1 MQKTIT
7 ADEPLVFRRSA
18 ARRWLQ
24 RVDLLFYALLVT
36 AIGAFG
42 YYLYYYLTTPLI
54 HGLSGNVAME
64 IYLPFLL
71 QHAGLTILISL
82 VSMALATLLGFV
94 GAQGRLASFP
104 PARWLA
110 TIYVEVVRGTPVLVQ
125 LLFWYFGVAQVL
137 FSLGFD
143 PYNAL
148 FNLMTIL
155 QSNSLVA
162 NLDQNVV
169 DAFFWG
175 AIGLGFNYGA
185 YLTEVFRSGLQSV
198 DSGQREAALSLGL
211 NARQTLRRIILPQ
224 ALRLTLPPFTNYF
237 ITLVQDSALLSVL
250 GFVELEQ
257 EIGALAYPQ
266 NDTSIKLFIFVLGAL
281 FYFVICFSLALLA
294 RFLESRFAKA
304 YRG

>member
-1 MQKTIT
+1 MQKMVTR
-7 ADEPLVFRRSA
+7 DEPLVSRRSTV
-18 ARRWLQ
+18 RRWLQ
-24 RVDLLFYALLVT
+24 RVDILFYALLAT
-36 AIGAFG
+36 AVGAFA
-42 YYLYYYLTTPLI
+42 YYLYFYLTTPLI
-54 HGLSGNVAME
+54 HGLNGNAAMAL
-64 IYLPFLL
+64 YLPFLL

-82 VSMALATLLGFV
+82 VSMVLATLLGFA
-94 GAQGRLASFP
+94 GAQGRLTSFL
-104 PARWLA
+104 PARWLT

-125 LLFWYFGVAQVL
+125 LLFWYFGVAQFF

-155 QSNSLVA
+155 QSNGVVA
-162 NLDQNVV
+162 GLDQNVV

-198 DSGQREAALSLGL
+198 DSGQHEAALSLGL
-211 NARQTLRRIILPQ
+211 NSRQAMRRIILPQ

-237 ITLVQDSALLSVL
+237 ITLIQDSALLSVL

-266 NDTSIKLFIFVLGAL
+266 HNTPIKLFIFILGAL

-294 RFLESRFAKA
+294 RFFESRFAKA
-304 YRG
+304 YRV